1 MKLISP
7 VLLVELIEGAAVV
20 GEKVAADPTQ
30 EHRQG
35 RVAVVD
41 VDDGKAILGVEE
53 VILVSGDRKSRV
65 AAHRFI
71 GIGGRRKRQRAI
83 ETIERIAESEGVPF
97 ELRGQGV
104 ADAAAHYH
112 RVSYE
117 ERSIVGYSNRR
128 QRTVH
133 AEAKVEGEPSV
144 P

>member
-65 AAHRFI
+65 AAQHEGTLVGAEREVLKKWSLQKTPCVKEALVRIVAHRER
-71 GIGGRRKRQRAI
+71 GG
-83 ETIERIAESEGVPF
+83 SV
-97 ELRGQGV
+97 QG
-104 ADAAAHYH
+104 
-112 RVSYE
+112 E
-117 ERSIVGYSNRR
+117 
-128 QRTVH
+128 
-133 AEAKVEGEPSV
+133 
-144 P
+144 